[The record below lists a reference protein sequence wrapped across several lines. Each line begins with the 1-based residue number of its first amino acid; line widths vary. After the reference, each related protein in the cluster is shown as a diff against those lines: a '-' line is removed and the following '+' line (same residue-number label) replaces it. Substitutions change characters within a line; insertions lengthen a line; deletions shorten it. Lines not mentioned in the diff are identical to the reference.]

1 MGQVGGKAAEFV
13 VVEVVSGVKVA
24 EVKPLQRRELS
35 LSASLIVKVGAVVWI
50 VRPET
55 DDREVLQVG
64 QIPEYPEVYVA
75 GDHEICEGFERVFVI
90 RHDLTHNVSLDES
103 AILWALTWLLP
114 KLGEMRILTCALGP
128 LVICL
133 LETLDPSLKDRI
145 TGFPGTLGITVGDK
159 AKEQMLRTGS
169 VRRHRFKFFVKR
181 HDLRLAVNDLGQ
193 ETVSRYDI
201 PKLPWDGKHRISGCG
216 GRVAR
221 A

>member
-1 MGQVGGKAAEFV
+1 MSQVGGKAAEFV

-35 LSASLIVKVGAVVWI
+35 LSASLIVEVGAVVRI

-75 GDHEICEGFERVFVI
+75 GDHEICEGFERIFVI
-90 RHDLTHNVSLDES
+90 RHDPTHVSLDEPV
-103 AILWALTWLLP
+103 ILWTLTWLLP

-145 TGFPGTLGITVGDK
+145 TGFPGTLCITVGDK
-159 AKEQMLRTGS
+159 AKEQMLRTRS
-169 VRRHRFKFFVKR
+169 VRRHSFKFFVER

-201 PKLPWDGKHRISGCG
+201 PKLPRDGKYRISGRG
-216 GRVAR
+216 ERVAR